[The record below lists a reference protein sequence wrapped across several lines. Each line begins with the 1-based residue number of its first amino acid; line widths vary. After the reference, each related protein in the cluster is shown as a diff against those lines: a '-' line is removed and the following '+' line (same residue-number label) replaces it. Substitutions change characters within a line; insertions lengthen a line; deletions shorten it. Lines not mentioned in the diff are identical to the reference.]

1 MPVVRTNDSLHACS
15 DLTAGATLQWLLAM
29 QMLGAA
35 RGMLYLHDSRPPVIH
50 RDLKS
55 PNLLVDRAGQVKV
68 SVLHSLS

>member
-1 MPVVRTNDSLHACS
+1 
-15 DLTAGATLQWLLAM
+15 LLIAV

-55 PNLLVDRAGQVKV
+55 PNLLVDDAGRVKV
-68 SVLHSLS
+68 GGAGAAPSSHAPLLPL